1 MVARG
6 DLGVEIP
13 TYEVPTVQKDI
24 VSKCNKEGKVVIVAT
39 QVCGPGGC
47 ARPCYDWTVRH
58 TAAMGFLSSNGMAY
72 APRSRV

>member
-39 QVCGPGGC
+39 QVCGPSWC
-47 ARPCYDWTVRH
+47 ARPCNELTVRR
-58 TAAMGFLSSNGMAY
+58 TAAMGFLSSIGMAN
-72 APRSRV
+72 ALRSRV